1 MNWRPNYPVD
11 VLATFRFCISQLAT
25 FSMAAIVLFAPS
37 PSCLA
42 GEGKAPRY
50 YSAQF
55 DFEVDGAPIASP
67 SALVEFGQ
75 EAEISVGSKD
85 GLHGWALKFTVD
97 DPFVAAGGATA
108 VQARIRLLE
117 TEGGQQRLLAE
128 PQVALQVGE
137 RGEMEFPLDRGR
149 RAKLGLRIQVQS
161 DTDLV
166 LNHDA
171 AGHGRSAHR
180 KCARSAVA
188 SSQEPDSAPRCCSG
202 KCTDGEQYQCCNVI
216 SCCVCGACCSPH

>member
-42 GEGKAPRY
+42 GEGRAPRY

-97 DPFVAAGGATA
+97 APLFTADGTTA
-108 VQARIRLLE
+108 VQARIRLFE
-117 TEGGQQRLLAE
+117 TEGGRQQLRAE
-128 PQVALQVGE
+128 PQMALQVGE
-137 RGEMEFPLDRGR
+137 RGEMEFPLDHSR
-149 RAKLGLRIQVQS
+149 RAKLGLKIRVKS
-161 DTDLV
+161 NTDLV

-171 AGHGRSAHR
+171 AGHRRSVAVSVLQRHLMSR
-180 KCARSAVA
+180 LRSVL
-188 SSQEPDSAPRCCSG
+188 
-202 KCTDGEQYQCCNVI
+202 
-216 SCCVCGACCSPH
+216 